1 MNEWEIQVRGQCYR
15 VWAPTLQAAFETFC
29 IDMDFYEIPPKD
41 MCGEDVEIDSM
52 PENITPG
59 F

>member
-1 MNEWEIQVRGQCYR
+1 MNEWEIQVRGRCFR

-29 IDMDFYEIPPKD
+29 IDMEFYEIPPKE
-41 MCGEDVEIDSM
+41 MCAEDIAISRM
-52 PENITPG
+52 PENITSG